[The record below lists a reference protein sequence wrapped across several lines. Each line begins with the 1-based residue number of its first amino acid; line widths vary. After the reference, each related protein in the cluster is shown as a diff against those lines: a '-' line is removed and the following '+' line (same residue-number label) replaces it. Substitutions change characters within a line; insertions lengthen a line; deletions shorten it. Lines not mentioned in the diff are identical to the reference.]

1 MNFTLRQ
8 LTYFK
13 ALTDHRNFGRAA
25 DVCNV
30 SQPALSVQI
39 RALEDAMGAPLVERR
54 ARDVVL
60 TGLGRQ
66 VLAHAEEVLSA
77 AGRLERLAR
86 DHSGGRSLSLGV
98 IPTLAPYLLPGVLA
112 ALRAGDLSLT
122 VQVREART
130 ERLLDAL
137 RAGELDA
144 VILALPSGMR
154 GVIEQPLFE
163 DRFLLA
169 GSRARLERLEA
180 AGQVPRPTDLQPS
193 QLLLLEDGHCLT
205 DQALEVC
212 GMDRN
217 SGNINMGASSLATLS
232 RLVAAGFG
240 LTLMPELAAAAEQA
254 AAPDLAL
261 RRFPAPEPAR
271 TIGLVRRDSTPG
283 EDWFDRLAELI
294 RGVGE
299 GIVASYRK
307 ENGPAQGGPG
317 QSGADAAGDQ
327 AAASFEASTR

>member
-13 ALTDHRNFGRAA
+13 ALTVHRNFGRAA
-25 DVCNV
+25 DMCNV

-39 RALEDAMGAPLVERR
+39 RALEDTMGAPLVERR

-77 AGRLERLAR
+77 AGRLDRFAR
-86 DHSGGRSLSLGV
+86 DHRGGRSLSLGV

-112 ALRAGDLSLT
+112 ALRAADLSLI

-130 ERLLDAL
+130 ERLLTAL
-137 RAGELDA
+137 QTGELDV
-144 VILALPSGMR
+144 VILALPTGMR
-154 GVIEQPLFE
+154 GLHEQPLFE

-169 GSRARLERLEA
+169 GSRARLARMDA
-180 AGQVPRPTDLQPS
+180 TGQVLRPTDLQPS

-212 GMDRN
+212 GMDRS

-254 AAPDLAL
+254 ADPELAL
-261 RRFPAPEPAR
+261 RRFPSPEPSR
-271 TIGLVRRDSTPG
+271 QIGLVRRDSTAG
-283 EDWFDRLAELI
+283 EDWFERLADLI

-299 GIVASYRK
+299 GIVTAYRTENEPV
-307 ENGPAQGGPG
+307 ENGPTKNGPAERGPG
-317 QSGADAAGDQ
+317 KLSAK
-327 AAASFEASTR
+327 ASD

>member
-1 MNFTLRQ
+1 MKFTLRQ

-13 ALTDHRNFGRAA
+13 ALTEHRNFGRAA
-25 DVCNV
+25 EVCHV

-39 RALEDAMGAPLVERR
+39 RALEDVMGGMLVERR

-66 VLAHAEEVLSA
+66 VLAQAEEVLAA
-77 AGRLERLAR
+77 AGRLDRMSR
-86 DHSGGRSLSLGV
+86 DEGGGRTLTLGV
-98 IPTLAPYLLPGVLA
+98 IPTLAPYLLPGVLG

-130 ERLLDAL
+130 ERLLAAL
-137 RAGELDA
+137 GAGQLDA
-144 VILALPSGMR
+144 VILALPSGIR
-154 GVIEQPLFE
+154 GLVEQPLFE

-169 GSRARLERLEA
+169 GSRARLARMDA
-180 AGQVPRPTDLQPS
+180 TGQVLRPTDLQPS

-212 GMDRN
+212 GMDRS
-217 SGNINMGASSLATLS
+217 SGSIDMGASSLATLS
-232 RLVAAGFG
+232 QLVAAGFG

-254 AAPDLAL
+254 SAPDLAL

-271 TIGLVRRDSTPG
+271 RVGLVRRESTPE
-283 EDWFDRLAELI
+283 EDWFGQLGHMI
-294 RGVGE
+294 RTVGE
-299 GIVASYRK
+299 GLISAFRN
-307 ENGPAQGGPG
+307 ENGPAQGGPEDG
-317 QSGADAAGDQ
+317 ETDDGDQ
-327 AAASFEASTR
+327 AAADLAASAR

>member
-1 MNFTLRQ
+1 MKFTLRQ

-13 ALTDHRNFGRAA
+13 ALTEQRNFGRAA
-25 DVCNV
+25 EVCNV

-39 RALEDAMGAPLVERR
+39 RALEEVMGGVLVERR

-60 TGLGRQ
+60 TGMGRQ
-66 VLAHAEEVLSA
+66 VLAHVDEVLSA
-77 AGRLERLAR
+77 AGRLDRLSR
-86 DHSGGRSLSLGV
+86 DHGGGRSLSLGV
-98 IPTLAPYLLPGVLA
+98 IPTLAPYLLPGVLES
-112 ALRAGDLSLT
+112 LRAGDLSLT

-130 ERLLDAL
+130 ERLLSAL
-137 RAGELDA
+137 GAGELDA
-144 VILALPSGMR
+144 VILALPTGMR
-154 GVIEQPLFE
+154 GLVEQPLFE

-169 GSRARLERLEA
+169 GSRARLARMDA
-180 AGQVPRPTDLQPS
+180 TGQAPRPTDLKPS

-217 SGNINMGASSLATLS
+217 SGSINMGASSLATLS
-232 RLVAAGFG
+232 QLVAAGFG

-254 AAPDLAL
+254 AAPELAL

-271 TIGLVRRDSTPG
+271 RIGLVRRDSTPA
-283 EDWFDRLAELI
+283 EDWFDTLGEMI

-299 GIVASYRK
+299 GLVAAYRK
-307 ENGPAQGGPG
+307 RSGPAQGGPEDIETG
-317 QSGADAAGDQ
+317 DRDQ
-327 AAASFEASTR
+327 AAAALAASAR

>member
-1 MNFTLRQ
+1 MKFTLRQ

-13 ALTDHRNFGRAA
+13 ALTEHRNFGRAA
-25 DVCNV
+25 EVCHV

-39 RALEDAMGAPLVERR
+39 RALEDVMGGMLVERR

-60 TGLGRQ
+60 TGMGRQ
-66 VLAHAEEVLSA
+66 VLAKADEVLSA
-77 AGRLERLAR
+77 AGRLDRLTR
-86 DHSGGRSLSLGV
+86 EQGGGRSLSLGV
-98 IPTLAPYLLPGVLA
+98 IPTLAPYLLPGVLE

-130 ERLLDAL
+130 ERLLAAL
-137 RAGELDA
+137 GAGELDV
-144 VILALPSGMR
+144 VILALPTGTR
-154 GVIEQPLFE
+154 GLVEQPLFE

-169 GSRARLERLEA
+169 GSRARLSRMDA
-180 AGQVPRPTDLQPS
+180 TGQVLRPTDLQPS

-217 SGNINMGASSLATLS
+217 GGSIDMGASSLATLS

-254 AAPDLAL
+254 AAPELAL
-261 RRFPAPEPAR
+261 RRFPDPEPAR
-271 TIGLVRRDSTPG
+271 RIGLVRRESTPE
-283 EDWFDRLAELI
+283 EDWFVRLGQMI
-294 RGVGE
+294 RDVGE
-299 GIVASYRK
+299 GLISDFRNK
-307 ENGPAQGGPG
+307 NGPAQGGPV
-317 QSGADAAGDQ
+317 DAVSDNWDQ
-327 AAASFEASTR
+327 AAADFAASAR